1 MVIDGVAGGDIRNL
15 AAQDIESMTVLK
27 DAASAAI
34 YGTRGANG
42 VILITT
48 RKGVGEAGRVQV
60 TYDSWFGVNLAK
72 SGPDILS
79 ADEFRRSRRATD
91 YGYSTDWYDL
101 LLRDFSYDNN
111 QYLSIDGSTK
121 NGYYGAS
128 FNYKKATGLDLN
140 SSREEFGGRFV
151 LNQRMMDG
159 IIELN
164 GSLNA
169 RRVNEVW
176 GNDGMFDTA
185 LSMNPT
191 MPLYKWST
199 V

>member
-1 MVIDGVAGGDIRNL
+1 MYKR
-15 AAQDIESMTVLK
+15 Q
-27 DAASAAI
+27 
-34 YGTRGANG
+34 
-42 VILITT
+42 
-48 RKGVGEAGRVQV
+48 
-60 TYDSWFGVNLAK
+60 
-72 SGPDILS
+72 
-79 ADEFRRSRRATD
+79 D

-185 LSMNPT
+185 LSMNPVSYT
-191 MPLYKWST
+191 HLDVYKRQAMERNSISGWKPGRSLNFML
-199 V
+199 

>member
-1 MVIDGVAGGDIRNL
+1 MAL
-15 AAQDIESMTVLK
+15 
-27 DAASAAI
+27 
-34 YGTRGANG
+34 
-42 VILITT
+42 
-48 RKGVGEAGRVQV
+48 
-60 TYDSWFGVNLAK
+60 
-72 SGPDILS
+72 
-79 ADEFRRSRRATD
+79 
-91 YGYSTDWYDL
+91 
-101 LLRDFSYDNN
+101 
-111 QYLSIDGSTK
+111 LSII
-121 NGYYGAS
+121 
-128 FNYKKATGLDLN
+128 KKATGLDLN

-159 IIELN
+159 IVELN

-191 MPLYKWST
+191 MPF

>member
-1 MVIDGVAGGDIRNL
+1 M
-15 AAQDIESMTVLK
+15 
-27 DAASAAI
+27 
-34 YGTRGANG
+34 
-42 VILITT
+42 ITT
-48 RKGVGEAGRVQV
+48 NI
-60 TYDSWFGVNLAK
+60 F
-72 SGPDILS
+72 LS
-79 ADEFRRSRRATD
+79 TAVPRTD
-91 YGYSTDWYDL
+91 TTAL
-101 LLRDFSYDNN
+101 L
-111 QYLSIDGSTK
+111 
-121 NGYYGAS
+121 

-159 IIELN
+159 IVELN

-185 LSMNPT
+185 PEHE
-191 MPLYKWST
+191 PYHAF